1 MSAVASC
8 WGTTASRVSGCRQV
22 VTSSHRPDTHTD
34 VSLWFVLAHD
44 RHDPL
49 EPDEREYAGVRW
61 WTPAEIRAAD
71 PGLFDPHMGRML
83 DKLKTLGA

>member
-1 MSAVASC
+1 MFFTV
-8 WGTTASRVSGCRQV
+8 TT
-22 VTSSHRPDTHTD
+22 TRPDRPDPHTD

-44 RHDPL
+44 RRVPL
-49 EPDEREYAGVRW
+49 VPDEREYAGVRW

-71 PGLFDPHMGRML
+71 SSSFDPHMGRML

>member
-1 MSAVASC
+1 M
-8 WGTTASRVSGCRQV
+8 TT
-22 VTSSHRPDTHTD
+22 TRPDRPDPHTD

-44 RHDPL
+44 HLGPL
-49 EPDEREYAGVRW
+49 VPDEREYASVRW
-61 WTPAEIRAAD
+61 WTPSEIRAAD